1 MSFIRQVLSVTNMNL
16 RSILERSGSSLVII
30 VGIAGS
36 VAVMVSLLAMAEGL
50 SSTISSTGEEDR
62 VIILR
67 DGSNSELSSG
77 VAMTEID
84 TVSSSPGIKSMDG
97 EPMIAGELF
106 AIIDLKK
113 KGAESTSNLPIR
125 GVQPASFKIRPEVE
139 IIEGRNF
146 TTGTAEI
153 IVGKGANNQYEGL
166 ELGDQIKV
174 RDSFATVVGI
184 FSSNGNVHESEIWA
198 DLAAAQG
205 IFRRG
210 ASASS
215 MILKLDSPDSFDEV
229 GLFVESYPNL
239 ELKVQSES
247 DFYENQSSGADLI
260 KIFGQVVG
268 YIMAIGA
275 VFAALNTMYS
285 AVSTRLVEIGTL
297 RALGF
302 KGTTVLLALM
312 IEALL
317 LAMIGGLLGAA
328 IAYILF
334 NGYTVSTLAGGSF
347 SQTAFAFA
355 VTADVVQQGL
365 TLALFVGLIG
375 GLFPAWNAARRDIT
389 EALRSIK
396 ARLSSNLLNN
406 SPLLSA

>member
-1 MSFIRQVLSVTNMNL
+1 MSFIRQVLLVTNMNL

-67 DGSNSELSSG
+67 DGSSSELSSG
-77 VAMTEID
+77 VAMTELD
-84 TVSSSPGIKSMDG
+84 TVSSSPGIKSVDG

-139 IIEGRNF
+139 IVEGRNF
-146 TTGTAEI
+146 NTGTAEI

-166 ELGDQIKV
+166 EIGDQIKV

-205 IFRRG
+205 LFRRG

-215 MILKLDSPDSFDEV
+215 MILKLNSPDSFDEV

-260 KIFGQVVG
+260 KVFGQVVG

-302 KGTTVLLALM
+302 KGTTVLLALL

-317 LAMIGGLLGAA
+317 LATIGGLLGGA
-328 IAYILF
+328 IAYLLF
-334 NGYTVSTLAGGSF
+334 NGYTVSTLAGASF

-355 VTADVVQQGL
+355 VTGEIIQQGL
-365 TLALFVGLIG
+365 TLALFVGFIG
-375 GLFPAWNAARRDIT
+375 GVFPAWNAARRDIT
-389 EALRSIK
+389 EALRSI
-396 ARLSSNLLNN
+396 
-406 SPLLSA
+406 